1 MKKFFLFALLFAAT
15 AMFADIKVETFA
27 IQSGG
32 TTATYVTDTTSRTC
46 SQATWTFLGGGLRN
60 DVGNFSSTAAAIR
73 AKYKTESVYPFF
85 ESDSISG
92 GIDSLW
98 LTWNSNGAESGTWG
112 IKVYIN
118 GELKGSMT
126 EAAGAKDDTP
136 TKKFGIGQLQTT
148 GKFVIKIANESS
160 YNGSS
165 NKFRFVFDDLSWTT
179 YAPGE
184 KSNPQLAFES
194 STVRKVIGDAAFTNT
209 LTNHSDATPSFES
222 SVPEVATVDQNGQV
236 TIVGVGYTTITA
248 SVEETETYKAAEL
261 SYTLRVVPA
270 NWKIETF
277 SKISKTCV
285 ISPTATCATEP
296 FTEELDNGVIWTYW
310 LGGANDAV
318 FGNRAMYLRARLASE
333 SEHPY
338 GFAKTD
344 SIEGGLS
351 RLAFNWRQG
360 GKETGVYNVAI
371 VVNGDTIGLITDQ
384 GENTGDY
391 TRNHEFEVKD
401 LTIDGKF
408 LLEIINLSTATAET
422 GNTVRI
428 VINDLEWEGYEAPCE
443 GQYGILVD
451 GTEYIAGVKNEG
463 QTEWLEYT
471 ITADLN
477 KDQTF
482 VFEDHCTGG
491 TFMAGQDNGEGNYKF
506 NYTEGENPAFLVPQ
520 DGHFTIYLKMYGPD
534 NNWIWTVYA
543 DPTTGIENTAMKA
556 DVRKAIE
563 NGQIVIYRNGVR
575 YSLQGQAF

>member
-1 MKKFFLFALLFAAT
+1 MKKFFLFVLLFAAT
-15 AMFADIKVETFA
+15 AMMADIKVETFA
-27 IQSGG
+27 IKSGG
-32 TTATYVTDTTSRTC
+32 TTGTYVTDTTSRTC

-73 AKYKTESVYPFF
+73 AKYKTETIYPFF

-98 LTWNSNGAESGTWG
+98 FTWNSNGSESGTWG

-126 EAAGAKDDTP
+126 EAAGAKDETP
-136 TKKFGIGQLQTT
+136 SKKFGIGQLQTT
-148 GKFVIKIANESS
+148 GKFVIKITNESS

-194 STVRKVIGDAAFTNT
+194 SSVRKVIGDAAFTNA
-209 LTNHSDATPSFES
+209 LTNHSDATPSFKS
-222 SVPEVATVDQNGQV
+222 SVPEVATVDPATGEV

-248 SVEETETYKAAEL
+248 SVEETETYKAEEL

-285 ISPTATCATEP
+285 VCPTAACATEP
-296 FTEELDNGVIWTYW
+296 VTDTLDNGVAWTYW

-318 FGNRAMYLRARLASE
+318 FGNRAMYIRARLASE
-333 SEHPY
+333 SEHPV

-351 RLAFNWRQG
+351 RLFFNWRQG
-360 GKETGVYNVAI
+360 GKETGVYNIAI
-371 VVNGDTIGLITDQ
+371 VVNGDTIGSITDK
-384 GENTGDY
+384 GENSGDY
-391 TRNHEFEVKD
+391 TRNHTFEKND
-401 LTIDGKF
+401 LTIEGKF

-443 GQYGILVD
+443 GEFGILVD
-451 GTEYIAGVKNEG
+451 GKDYIAGELNTA
-463 QTEWLEYT
+463 QTSYTEYMIVASLE
-471 ITADLN
+471 A
-477 KDQTF
+477 DQTI
-482 VFEDHCTGG
+482 
-491 TFMAGQDNGEGNYKF
+491 QLYDNCSKS
-506 NYTEGENPAFLVPQ
+506 AFLPNGQEEGGYWFTV
-520 DGHFTIYLKMYGPD
+520 DGDVWSAPAKGIYTIYLKMYGYN
-534 NNWIWTVYA
+534 NNWIYTSFSE
-543 DPTTGIENTAMKA
+543 TTGVENTAVKA

-575 YSLQGQAF
+575 YSLQGQQF